1 MRKVGSQHPQTINNS
16 QGTWTGRE
24 EGRLEKT
31 KAWQGVWVIYKSN
44 NNNFRF
50 NISIWITW
58 IKYMLRH
65 IERVH
70 TTYKTMEIYKNL
82 DEYTGMDKLCFKS
95 NIIGPYYAK

>member
-50 NISIWITW
+50 NISI
-58 IKYMLRH
+58 
-65 IERVH
+65 
-70 TTYKTMEIYKNL
+70 
-82 DEYTGMDKLCFKS
+82 
-95 NIIGPYYAK
+95 